1 MPQQRV
7 AKDKVVYMTYVVN
20 DDQGTELERCDLPVG
35 YVHGGHGRLLAKVEQ
50 ALEGCPVGERI
61 AVTLMPQEAFGE
73 HRPELVYVDD
83 IDNVPPQYRR
93 IGAEAEFVNDRGD
106 TKVFVVTHIE
116 DGKLTLDGNHPYAG
130 KTVTF
135 ALTITE
141 VRDATLEEIA
151 SGEAGAPVSSDMH

>member
-1 MPQQRV
+1 MSQQRV
-7 AKDKVVYMTYVVN
+7 SKDKVVYMTYVVN
-20 DDQGTELERCDLPVG
+20 DDQGVEMERCDVSVG
-35 YVHGGHGRLLAKVEQ
+35 YVHGGRSRLLAKVEQ
-50 ALEGCPVGERI
+50 ALEGRPVGERVE
-61 AVTLMPQEAFGE
+61 VTLTPQEAFGE

-135 ALTITE
+135 ALTVTD
-141 VRDATLEEIA
+141 VRDASLEEVI
-151 SGEAGAPVSSDMH
+151 SGEPGMPVSSDMH